1 MYLKVYY
8 FSVSFI
14 QLLLSVPFILRT
26 RKFPLDD
33 MESCIN
39 SSIKSLLE
47 VGFESNISN
56 LVRDIPSN
64 ICHKIE
70 LIDSRYTM
78 DIQCPK
84 PFGYNYNAK
93 RCYTGPLPFMPVR
106 LYLIQVTLS
115 LASRGGTQC
124 NISYQR
130 SIRRHL
136 ETQNVNLLKN
146 GLYDMC
152 LMYNVVVKINTRMS
166 NLTKVE
172 DELRGNVGIVLMA
185 TSENPNYNG
194 CVGGELHK
202 YIFLTDIVP
211 GGQII
216 PTDSPGECGN
226 LTWEKNEIKGMA
238 DTCLEGYFKHDLL
251 HRCIEGKLG
260 NLC

>member
-1 MYLKVYY
+1 
-8 FSVSFI
+8 
-14 QLLLSVPFILRT
+14 
-26 RKFPLDD
+26 

-47 VGFESNISN
+47 VGFDLNISN

-64 ICHKIE
+64 ICHEID

-84 PFGYNYNAK
+84 PFRYDHNAK
-93 RCYTGPLPFMPVR
+93 RCYTVPLPFLPVR
-106 LYLIQVTLS
+106 LYWIQVTLS

-172 DELRGNVGIVLMA
+172 DKLRGIVGIVLMA

-216 PTDSPGECGN
+216 PTDSPRECGN

-238 DTCLEGYFKHDLL
+238 DTCLVGYFKHDLL
-251 HRCIEGKLG
+251 NRCIEGKLG